1 MEAVVHRWELELLE
15 VEAEEVW
22 IVEEEELA
30 ALVQQSER
38 TIVER
43 VMKMEEIQEIMG
55 LAEKVH
61 RQVMEEELL
70 GLSSDPRL
78 NPSTTQFN
86 SQIHYVFISFRAPL
100 NGFGSSDP
108 REMVAVPSQRRGT
121 ALLVHVKNLALPA
134 QPPATIIGG
143 RVRP

>member
-78 NPSTTQFN
+78 NPSSTQFN
-86 SQIHYVFISFRAPL
+86 CQIHYVLFYVEFL
-100 NGFGSSDP
+100 
-108 REMVAVPSQRRGT
+108 
-121 ALLVHVKNLALPA
+121 
-134 QPPATIIGG
+134 
-143 RVRP
+143 